1 MLIIIVLKIISMKI
15 LNSRQIC
22 MILQSNLQTYN
33 NIKMFNKLLKIFLF
47 VFQRKINIIKY
58 IYDLSILT
66 TLKILKDTISQNYT
80 YSKVY
85 TN

>member
-1 MLIIIVLKIISMKI
+1 MKI